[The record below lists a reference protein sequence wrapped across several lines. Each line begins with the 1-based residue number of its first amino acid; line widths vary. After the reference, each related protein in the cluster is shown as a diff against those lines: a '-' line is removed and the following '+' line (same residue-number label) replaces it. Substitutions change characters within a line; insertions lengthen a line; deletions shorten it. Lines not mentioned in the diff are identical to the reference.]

1 MTEHGNRL
9 LKQPH
14 QSWSGSSKDR
24 RDENAVKLHM
34 IRRHAGH
41 GRVVGEVHSHH
52 TDLKL
57 EPQREPEGENIQHRK
72 RNRKPN
78 RVKEDKQSES
88 DSVECPHDRL
98 PCYIRLLAWCIHAR
112 CVLGR
117 GRRVAVLPGSTWWS
131 QAGLEGGCRD
141 ERSHHQ

>member
-1 MTEHGNRL
+1 MTEDAHRL

-14 QSWSGSSKDR
+14 QTWRGSSKDG

-34 IRRHAGH
+34 IRRDAGH

-57 EPQREPEGENIQHRK
+57 EPQREPEGENIEHRE

-78 RVKEDKQSES
+78 RVEEHEQSES
-88 DSVECPHDRL
+88 DSVKGPHDRL
-98 PCYIRLLAWCIHAR
+98 PCYMSLLGRRIRRRVLGNFR
-112 CVLGR
+112 CV
-117 GRRVAVLPGSTWWS
+117 AILPGPTWWS
-131 QAGLEGGCRD
+131 QAGLEGGCGD
-141 ERSHHQ
+141 